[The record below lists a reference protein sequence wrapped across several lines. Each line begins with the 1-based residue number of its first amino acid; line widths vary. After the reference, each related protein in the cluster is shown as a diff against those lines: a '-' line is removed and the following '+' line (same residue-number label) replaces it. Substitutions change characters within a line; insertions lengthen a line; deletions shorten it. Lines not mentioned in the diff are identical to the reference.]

1 MHTRPERLS
10 ESCSQRIERLY
21 KSDFERK
28 KATQD
33 AIREEHYGKYKFK
46 PKINR
51 ISKLL
56 GCSTGGFEELYK
68 NERGKRAKEA
78 VRKAVEEERAS
89 DCTFE
94 PRLNTSSSTVGY
106 KPVNHLDATTVLD
119 SIDGMRR
126 DKEEKLEQMRMEA
139 EHEKMKECTF
149 EPTIVSKAV
158 VRSSNPVI
166 VRGLG
171 RFLETREHA
180 KALKRR
186 RQSASEAHF
195 LSKIFTASVA

>member
-1 MHTRPERLS
+1 M
-10 ESCSQRIERLY
+10 
-21 KSDFERK
+21 RK
-28 KATQD
+28 A
-33 AIREEHYGKYKFK
+33 
-46 PKINR
+46 
-51 ISKLL
+51 
-56 GCSTGGFEELYK
+56 
-68 NERGKRAKEA
+68 RGK
-78 VRKAVEEERAS
+78 RAS

-180 KALKRR
+180 KALQEEKAERERSAFSVKNIHRVGGVTVTKPFKFSSSEMETAARSKQLREETKREVMR
-186 RQSASEAHF
+186 ECTFHPRTSY
-195 LSKIFTASVA
+195 SKNKAVIRHLLDEEI